1 MPCSNKIKFLFRI
14 NKSSFQFNKTFIF
27 LLGKGSKK
35 SIEISILFLT
45 LLLSIYFSDSIYE
58 SKSERKERL
67 SKCGVLP
74 SYSSHTV
81 QPGYPWFAA
90 LKQQVINP
98 DTGNEEPKIF
108 RGGTIVSKKYIVTA
122 AEIFYTERTELE
134 EAWRQPDAWQAI
146 PIAEIGYRTH
156 IQTYNPD
163 PTDPDYEKLF
173 KWINVINIDI
183 HPEYSASSTR

>member
-1 MPCSNKIKFLFRI
+1 M
-14 NKSSFQFNKTFIF
+14 
-27 LLGKGSKK
+27 
-35 SIEISILFLT
+35 
-45 LLLSIYFSDSIYE
+45 
-58 SKSERKERL
+58 
-67 SKCGVLP
+67 LP
-74 SYSSHTV
+74 SYSSHTE

-122 AEIFYTERTELE
+122 AQIFHTERTELE
-134 EAWRQPDAWQAI
+134 EAWKQPDAWQAI

-183 HPEYSASSTR
+183 HPEYSTSSTR